1 MVGTLSTDDVS
12 LGDEPSFL
20 IVNCLFFESNVDEGI
35 PNFPAALR
43 YLLCHG
49 GFPEI
54 DGNIRC
60 G

>member
-1 MVGTLSTDDVS
+1 MAGTLSTDVVS

-49 GFPEI
+49 I
-54 DGNIRC
+54 SQK
-60 G
+60 